1 MYSAMAFLYF
11 ASWSNPGINL
21 MVHSF
26 VVMTMS
32 ECFYFKLEIYGEKF
46 GAMVIIVGGGK
57 NKNGN
62 LLLFDNWEF
71 LICGQRIAK
80 GYTRS

>member
-1 MYSAMAFLYF
+1 M
-11 ASWSNPGINL
+11 
-21 MVHSF
+21 
-26 VVMTMS
+26 
-32 ECFYFKLEIYGEKF
+32 